1 MKVGRNIHHH
11 QFFQLHLLFYAVR
24 AMGPPKL
31 PSGNHEFLLM
41 VVIDLIPI
49 SPPPSDSQ
57 KPLNRITVK
66 NILPVP
72 LCIVPQEIVD
82 IHRSVV
88 AGTRPEVHLHCIWIT
103 TTGIYRRGEEET
115 SRVGVIAVRPFI
127 LENIGNPMFSI
138 DLYSHS
144 YGVYRRITPDLDF
157 LFEYVAGLL
166 SLFGVVFTSVSGAST
181 MS

>member
-1 MKVGRNIHHH
+1 
-11 QFFQLHLLFYAVR
+11 
-24 AMGPPKL
+24 MGPPKL

-72 LCIVPQEIVD
+72 LCIVPREIVD

-127 LENIGNPMFSI
+127 LENIGNPMFSV

-166 SLFGVVFTSVSGAST
+166 SFFFLVVFKPVSGAST